1 MASIHQLI
9 TDVERRGDAHPEHP
23 RFAGKIDVPEEV
35 LRFAPR
41 KIRAQHETSE
51 DRIEQLENEVKEW
64 QDRAGRAEARLRSI
78 EESVQRIAAKYLHA
92 APKTASKG

>member
-9 TDVERRGDAHPEHP
+9 SSVERRGDTDPQP
-23 RFAGKIDVPEEV
+23 PYDGQMIDVPEEV

-41 KIRAQHETSE
+41 KIRIQHQAAEH
-51 DRIEQLENEVKEW
+51 RIEQLENEVKEW

-78 EESVQRIAAKYLHA
+78 EELVQRIAAKYVHS
-92 APKTASKG
+92 APRR